1 MAYSIPLQL
10 KKSKKMKLNSLQQ
23 LIMDFIEKTDRPIFM
38 TGKAGTGK
46 TTFLRYI
53 KANCTKNLAV
63 VAPTAVAA
71 INAGGVTINSFFQ
84 VPFGPLVPNTQAV
97 SLAALFDKKVG
108 YEKTK
113 LLKCLDLL
121 IIDEISMVRAD
132 MMDYIDTVLRAVKG
146 ISKPFGGVQLL
157 MIGDLYQ
164 LSPVFQKDWHVL
176 RNYYAGP
183 YFFDSLALRKTNLL
197 TFELEEVYRQ
207 SDPIFVE
214 ILNSIRDGSGDEAL
228 LAKLNERHLADTTT
242 EALRD
247 YVTLTTHNPLV
258 KQINEQKLTALD
270 TEAFTYRAIV
280 TDDFP
285 KEAYP
290 AEEELTLKVGALVMF
305 IKNDTSGKKRYHN
318 GKTAKIKALTESS
331 IILNF
336 LDDGTELE
344 AEREIWQ
351 NVKYALSEADNKVT
365 ETNAGSFSQF
375 PLRLAW
381 AITIHKSQ
389 GLTFDHALIDV
400 SAAFT
405 HGQTYVALSRCRSL
419 QGMVLLEKVK
429 PEHIIT
435 DKSVVGFMQQ
445 AKEKTPTPTDLEKCI
460 TQSELGI
467 LASLY
472 DFSIIALAWNAYKAI
487 LLERISTDLSAAEKL
502 LQNEIANVGTL
513 FLQKELQ
520 VQLVSPWQSA
530 NLKERLQKSS
540 AYFLTKLASLEGILI
555 DLHESYPSYLMD
567 DDYYLAINLILE
579 QLKGKTAMFR
589 FLPAASD
596 TKTLIERWKSAAM
609 EYQAIDRWTTTAVKE
624 TEIPNKAL
632 YDQLYAWRIQK
643 GKERNTADYNIL
655 SEQVL
660 KDTAAKLPKTLKQ
673 LSQIKGVG
681 EGKAF
686 DFGDEILKMIRQ
698 YLGEGDLLF

>member
-1 MAYSIPLQL
+1 
-10 KKSKKMKLNSLQQ
+10 MKLNSLQQ

-53 KANCTKNLAV
+53 KANTTKNLAV

-84 VPFGPLVPNTQAV
+84 VPFGPLVPSTPIT
-97 SLAALFDKKVG
+97 SLSELFDKKVG

-132 MMDYIDTVLRAVKG
+132 MIDYIDTVLRAVKG

-176 RNYYAGP
+176 RNYYTGP
-183 YFFDSLALRKTNLL
+183 YFFDSLAIRKTNLL

-207 SDPIFVE
+207 SDPVFVE
-214 ILNSIRDGSGDEAL
+214 ILNSVRDGSGDEAL
-228 LAKLNERHLADTTT
+228 LAKLNERHLVNTTT
-242 EALRD
+242 EELRD

-258 KQINEQKLTALD
+258 KQINEQKLEAIPTAAYIYKA
-270 TEAFTYRAIV
+270 TV

-305 IKNDTSGKKRYHN
+305 IKNDASGKKRYHN
-318 GKTAKIKALTESS
+318 GKTAKIKALTAHS

-351 NVKYALSEADNKVT
+351 NVKYALSEMDNKVT

-389 GLTFDHALIDV
+389 GLTFDNALIDV

-405 HGQTYVALSRCRSL
+405 HGQAYVALSRCRSL
-419 QGMVLLEKVK
+419 EGMVLLEKVK
-429 PEHIIT
+429 PQNIIT
-435 DKSVVGFMQQ
+435 DKSVNGFMQA
-445 AKEKTPTPTDLEKCI
+445 AKENMPVATDLEKSI
-460 TQSELGI
+460 IQSELAV
-467 LASLY
+467 LSSLY
-472 DFSIIALAWNAYKAI
+472 DFSIIMLAWNTYKSI
-487 LLERISTDLSAAEKL
+487 LQERISIDLTDAEKL
-502 LQNEIANVGTL
+502 LQSDISNIGTR
-513 FLQKELQ
+513 FLQKELHAQ
-520 VQLVSPWQSA
+520 KVSPWESDS
-530 NLKERLQKSS
+530 LKERLQKSS
-540 AYFLTKLASLEGILI
+540 SYFLGKLDLLEGMLI
-555 DLHESYPSYLMD
+555 DFHESYPQYLMD
-567 DDYYLAINLILE
+567 DDYYLSLNLILE

-589 FLPAASD
+589 YLPSAND
-596 TKTLIERWKSAAM
+596 TKALIDRWKSAAI
-609 EYQAIDRWTTTAVKE
+609 EYQAIDRWTTTAIKE
-624 TEIPNKAL
+624 AEIANKL
-632 YDQLYAWRIQK
+632 LFDQLFAWRIQK
-643 GKERNTADYNIL
+643 GKDRNTPDYNIL

-660 KDTAAKLPKTLKQ
+660 KDIAAKLPKTLKQ
-673 LSQIKGVG
+673 LSQIKGFG

-686 DFGDEILKMIRQ
+686 DFGDEILQMIRK

>member
-1 MAYSIPLQL
+1 
-10 KKSKKMKLNSLQQ
+10 MKLNSLQQ
-23 LIMDFIEKTDRPIFM
+23 LIMDFIEKTNRPIFM

-46 TTFLRYI
+46 TTFLRHI
-53 KANCTKNLAV
+53 KANTTKNLAV

-84 VPFGPLVPNTQAV
+84 VPFGPLVPSAQAA
-97 SLAALFDKKVG
+97 SLAELFDKKVG

-132 MMDYIDTVLRAVKG
+132 MMDYIDNVLRAVKG

-176 RNYYAGP
+176 RNYYTGP
-183 YFFDSLALRKTNLL
+183 YFFDSLALRTTNLL
-197 TFELEEVYRQ
+197 TFELQEVYRQ
-207 SDPIFVE
+207 SDPVFVE
-214 ILNSIRDGSGDEAL
+214 ILNSIRDGAGDENL
-228 LAKLNERHLADTTT
+228 LAKLNERHLVNATT
-242 EALRD
+242 EDLRD

-258 KQINEQKLTALD
+258 KQINEQKLAAIETA
-270 TEAFTYRAIV
+270 AYTYKATV

-290 AEEELTLKVGALVMF
+290 AEEELILKVGALVMF
-305 IKNDTSGKKRYHN
+305 IKNDASGKKRYHN
-318 GKTAKIKALTESS
+318 GKTAKIKALTENS

-336 LDDGTELE
+336 LDDGTEIE

-351 NVKYALSEADNKVT
+351 NVKYALSETDNKVT

-389 GLTFDHALIDV
+389 GLTFDNALIDV

-405 HGQTYVALSRCRSL
+405 HGQTYVALSRCRNL
-419 QGMVLLEKVK
+419 EGMVLLEKVK
-429 PEHIIT
+429 QENIIT
-435 DKSVVGFMQQ
+435 DKSVVGFMQK
-445 AKEKTPTPTDLEKCI
+445 AKENTPVTADLAPSI
-460 TQSELGI
+460 IQSELGM
-467 LASLY
+467 LSNLY
-472 DFSIIALAWNAYKAI
+472 DFSIITLAWNTYKAI
-487 LLERISTDLSAAEKL
+487 LSERISTDLSATEKL
-502 LQNEIANVGTL
+502 LQTDIGNVGHR
-513 FLQKELQ
+513 FLQRELHSQ
-520 VQLVSPWQSA
+520 TVSPWQSESI
-530 NLKERLQKSS
+530 KERLQKSA
-540 AYFLTKLASLEGILI
+540 AYFLGKLELLEEEII
-555 DLHESYPSYLMD
+555 DLHESYPSTIMD
-567 DDYYLAINLILE
+567 DDYFLPLNLILE
-579 QLKGKTAMFR
+579 QIKGKKAMFR
-589 FLPAASD
+589 SLPSAND
-596 TKTLIERWKSAAM
+596 TATLMERWKTATM
-609 EYQAIDRWTTTAVKE
+609 EYQPIDRWTTMAVKE

-632 YDQLYAWRIQK
+632 YEQLYAWRLQK
-643 GKERNTADYNIL
+643 GKERNTLDYNIL

-660 KDTAAKLPKTLKQ
+660 KDIAAKLPKTLKQ
-673 LSQIKGVG
+673 LSQIKGFG

-686 DFGDEILKMIRQ
+686 DFGDEILKLIRK

>member
-1 MAYSIPLQL
+1 
-10 KKSKKMKLNSLQQ
+10 MKLNSLQQ
-23 LIMDFIEKTDRPIFM
+23 LIMDFLEKTDRPIFM

-53 KANCTKNLAV
+53 KANTTKNLAV

-84 VPFGPLVPNTQAV
+84 VPFGPLVPSTQTA
-97 SLAALFDKKVG
+97 SLAELFDKKVG

-113 LLKCLDLL
+113 ILKCLDLL
-121 IIDEISMVRAD
+121 IIDEISMVRSD
-132 MMDYIDTVLRAVKG
+132 MIDYIDMVLRAVKG
-146 ISKPFGGVQLL
+146 ISRLFGGVQLL

-176 RNYYAGP
+176 RNYYTGP

-214 ILNSIRDGSGDEAL
+214 ILNSVRDGSGDENL
-228 LAKLNERHLADTTT
+228 LAKLNERHLANTTS
-242 EALRD
+242 EELKD

-258 KQINEQKLTALD
+258 KQINEQKLDALESESYTYTA
-270 TEAFTYRAIV
+270 TV

-290 AEEELTLKVGALVMF
+290 AEEELILKVGALVMF
-305 IKNDTSGKKRYHN
+305 IKNDASGKKRYHN
-318 GKTAKIKALTESS
+318 GRTAKITALTENS
-331 IILNF
+331 IVLNF

-351 NVKYALSEADNKVT
+351 NVKYALSETDNKVT
-365 ETNAGSFSQF
+365 ETDAGSFSQF

-389 GLTFDHALIDV
+389 GLTFDNALIDV

-405 HGQTYVALSRCRSL
+405 HGQAYVALSRCRSL
-419 QGMVLLEKVK
+419 EGMVLLEKVK
-429 PEHIIT
+429 RENIIT
-435 DKSVVGFMQQ
+435 DKSVIGFMQT
-445 AKEKTPTPTDLEKCI
+445 AKENMPATANLEQSI
-460 TQSELGI
+460 IQSELDI
-467 LASLY
+467 LSSLY
-472 DFSIIALAWNAYKAI
+472 DFSIMILAWNAYKSI
-487 LLERISTDLSAAEKL
+487 LSERISTDLSATEKL
-502 LQNEIANVGTL
+502 LQTEIANVGTR
-513 FLQKELQ
+513 FIQKELHAQ
-520 VQLVSPWQSA
+520 TASPWQSES
-530 NLKERLQKSS
+530 LKERLQKSS
-540 AYFLTKLASLEGILI
+540 AYFLSKLELLEGYLI
-555 DLHESYPSYLMD
+555 DLHETYPMSLMD
-567 DDYYLAINLILE
+567 DDYYLSFNLILE

-589 FLPAASD
+589 SLPTANDTAA
-596 TKTLIERWKSAAM
+596 LIERWKSAAI
-609 EYQAIDRWTTTAVKE
+609 EYQAVDRWTTTTVKE
-624 TEIPNKAL
+624 AEIPNKAL
-632 YDQLYAWRIQK
+632 YDQLYTWRIQQ
-643 GKERNTADYNIL
+643 GKDRNTPDYNIL

-660 KDTAAKLPKTLKQ
+660 KDVAAKLPKTLKQ

-686 DFGDEILKMIRQ
+686 DFGDEILKMVRK

>member
-1 MAYSIPLQL
+1 
-10 KKSKKMKLNSLQQ
+10 MKLNSLQQ

-53 KANCTKNLAV
+53 KANTTKNLAV

-84 VPFGPLVPNTQAV
+84 VPFGPLVPSTQTA
-97 SLAALFDKKVG
+97 SLAELFDKKVG

-132 MMDYIDTVLRAVKG
+132 MIDYIDTVLRAVKG

-176 RNYYAGP
+176 RNYYTGP
-183 YFFDSLALRKTNLL
+183 YFFDSLALRKTQLL

-207 SDPIFVE
+207 TDPVFVD
-214 ILNSIRDGSGDEAL
+214 ILNSVRDGSGNEAL
-228 LAKLNERHLADTTT
+228 LAKLNERHLENATA
-242 EALRD
+242 EELRD

-258 KQINEQKLTALD
+258 KQINEQKLAALESEAYTYTA
-270 TEAFTYRAIV
+270 TV

-290 AEEELTLKVGALVMF
+290 AEEELILKVGALVMF
-305 IKNDTSGKKRYHN
+305 IKNDASGKKRYHN
-318 GKTAKIKALTESS
+318 GRTAKITALTEHS
-331 IILNF
+331 ILLNF

-351 NVKYALSEADNKVT
+351 NVKYAFSETDNKVT

-389 GLTFDHALIDV
+389 GLTFDNALIDV

-405 HGQTYVALSRCRSL
+405 HGQAYVALSRCRSL

-429 PEHIIT
+429 PANIIT
-435 DKSVVGFMQQ
+435 DKSVIGFMQA
-445 AKEKTPTPTDLEKCI
+445 AKEKMPINTDLEQSI
-460 TQSELGI
+460 ISSELGV
-467 LASLY
+467 LSSLY
-472 DFSIIALAWNAYKAI
+472 DFSIMILAWNTYKSI
-487 LLERISTDLSAAEKL
+487 LLERLSIDLTATEKL
-502 LQNEIANVGTL
+502 LHTEIGNIGTR
-513 FLQKELQ
+513 FIQKELASQ
-520 VQLVSPWQSA
+520 NESPWQSVS
-530 NLKERLQKSS
+530 LKERLQKSS
-540 AYFLTKLASLEGILI
+540 TYFLAKLELLEDMLI
-555 DLHESYPSYLMD
+555 DLHQTYPAALMD
-567 DDYYLAINLILE
+567 DDYYLSVNLILE

-589 FLPAASD
+589 SLPSAID
-596 TKTLIERWKSAAM
+596 TTTILERWKSAAI
-609 EYQAIDRWTTTAVKE
+609 EYQAIDRWTSTTVTKE
-624 TEIPNKAL
+624 AEITNKAL
-632 YDQLYAWRIQK
+632 YDQLYAWRIKK
-643 GKERNTADYNIL
+643 GKERNTSDYNIL

-660 KDTAAKLPKTLKQ
+660 KDVAAKLPKTLKQ
-673 LSQIKGVG
+673 FSQIKGVG

-686 DFGDEILKMIRQ
+686 DFGDEILKMVRQ

>member
-1 MAYSIPLQL
+1 
-10 KKSKKMKLNSLQQ
+10 MKLNSLQQ

-53 KANCTKNLAV
+53 KANTTKNMAV

-84 VPFGPLVPNTQAV
+84 VPFGPLVPSTQTA
-97 SLAALFDKKVG
+97 SLTELFDKKVG

-132 MMDYIDTVLRAVKG
+132 MIDYIDTVLRAVKG

-176 RNYYAGP
+176 RSYYTGP

-207 SDPIFVE
+207 TDPIFVE
-214 ILNSIRDGSGDEAL
+214 ILNSVRDGSSDESL
-228 LAKLNERHLADTTT
+228 LAKLNERHLAHTTGD
-242 EALRD
+242 ELRD

-258 KQINEQKLTALD
+258 KQINEQKLEAL
-270 TEAFTYRAIV
+270 ESAAYTYKATV

-290 AEEELTLKVGALVMF
+290 AEEELILKVGALVMF
-305 IKNDTSGKKRYHN
+305 IKNDASGKKRYHN
-318 GKTAKIKALTESS
+318 GRTAKITALTEHS
-331 IILNF
+331 ILLSF

-351 NVKYALSEADNKVT
+351 NVKYALSEIDNKVT

-389 GLTFDHALIDV
+389 GLTFDNALIDV

-405 HGQTYVALSRCRSL
+405 HGQAYVALSRCRSL
-419 QGMVLLEKVK
+419 EGMVLLEKVK
-429 PEHIIT
+429 PQNIIT
-435 DKSVVGFMQQ
+435 DKSVIGFMQA
-445 AKEKTPTPTDLEKCI
+445 AKQKMPNTTDLEQAI
-460 TQSELGI
+460 ISSELSV
-467 LASLY
+467 LSSLY
-472 DFSIIALAWNAYKAI
+472 DFSIIVLAWNTYKSI
-487 LLERISTDLSAAEKL
+487 LLERLSIDLTHTEKL
-502 LQNEIANVGTL
+502 INADIGSIGNR
-513 FLQKELQ
+513 FIQKELVSQ
-520 VQLVSPWQSA
+520 NESPWQSSS
-530 NLKERLQKSS
+530 LKERLQKSS
-540 AYFLTKLASLEGILI
+540 EYFLSKLELFEDMLI
-555 DLHESYPSYLMD
+555 DLHQSYPSTLMD
-567 DDYYLAINLILE
+567 DDYYLSFNLISE

-589 FLPAASD
+589 SLPSATD
-596 TKTLIERWKSAAM
+596 TITILERWKSAAI
-609 EYQAIDRWTTTAVKE
+609 EYQPIDRWTSTVVIKE
-624 TEIPNKAL
+624 AEIPNKAL
-632 YDQLYAWRIQK
+632 YDQLYTWRIQK
-643 GKERNTADYNIL
+643 GKEKNTPDYNIFA
-655 SEQVL
+655 EQVL
-660 KDTAAKLPKTLKQ
+660 KDVAAKLPKTLKQ
-673 LSQIKGVG
+673 FSQIKGVG

-686 DFGDEILKMIRQ
+686 DFGDEILKMVRQ

>member
-1 MAYSIPLQL
+1 
-10 KKSKKMKLNSLQQ
+10 MKLNSLQQ

-53 KANCTKNLAV
+53 KANTTKNLAV

-84 VPFGPLVPNTQAV
+84 IPFGPLVPIAQNA
-97 SLAALFDKKVG
+97 SLSELFEKKVG

-132 MMDYIDTVLRAVKG
+132 MIDYIDAVLRSVKG

-176 RNYYAGP
+176 RNYYNGP
-183 YFFDSLALRKTNLL
+183 YFFDSLALRKTQLL

-207 SDPIFVE
+207 KDPVFVE
-214 ILNSIRDGSGDEAL
+214 ILNSVRDGSGNDTL
-228 LAKLNERHLADTTT
+228 LEKLNERYVTDPTI
-242 EALRD
+242 EEFRD

-258 KQINEQKLTALD
+258 KQINEQKLEAL
-270 TEAFTYRAIV
+270 EEIPYTYNATV

-290 AEEELTLKVGALVMF
+290 AEEELILKVGALVMF
-305 IKNDTSGKKRYHN
+305 IKNDASGKKRYHN
-318 GKTAKIKALTESS
+318 GRTAKITALTENS
-331 IILNF
+331 ILLNF

-351 NVKYALSEADNKVT
+351 NVKYALSEIDNKVT

-389 GLTFDHALIDV
+389 GLTFDNALIDV

-405 HGQTYVALSRCRSL
+405 HGQAYVALSRCRSL
-419 QGMVLLEKVK
+419 EGLALLEKVK
-429 PEHIIT
+429 KENIIT
-435 DKSVVGFMQQ
+435 DKSVTGFMQK
-445 AKEKTPTPTDLEKCI
+445 AKENMPSAVDLEQAVI
-460 TQSELGI
+460 HSELSM
-467 LASLY
+467 LSALY
-472 DFSIIALAWNAYKAI
+472 DFSIMIFAWNTLKAI
-487 LLERISTDLSAAEKL
+487 LADHLPAGAASADKVLQTEIS
-502 LQNEIANVGTL
+502 NIGNR
-513 FLQKELQ
+513 FLQRELNSQ
-520 VQLVSPWQSA
+520 NISPWQSEM
-530 NLKERLQKSS
+530 LMERLLKSS
-540 AYFLTKLASLEGILI
+540 DYFLAKLELLEGMLI
-555 DLHESYPSYLMD
+555 DLHQSFPPSIMD
-567 DDYYLAINLILE
+567 EDYYLSLNLILE

-589 FLPAASD
+589 SLPSANNSA
-596 TKTLIERWKSAAM
+596 TLLERWKSAAI
-609 EYQAIDRWTTTAVKE
+609 EYQTIDRWTSTTVVKE
-624 TEIPNKAL
+624 AEIPNKAL
-632 YDQLYAWRIQK
+632 YDQLYNWRIQK
-643 GKERNTADYNIL
+643 GKDRSTPDYNIL
-655 SEQVL
+655 AEQVL
-660 KDTAAKLPKTLKQ
+660 KDIATKLPKTLKQ

-686 DFGDEILKMIRQ
+686 DFGDEILKIIRQ

>member
-1 MAYSIPLQL
+1 
-10 KKSKKMKLNSLQQ
+10 MKLNSLQQ

-53 KANCTKNLAV
+53 KANTTKNLAV

-84 VPFGPLVPNTQAV
+84 VPFGPLIPSTQTA
-97 SLAALFDKKVG
+97 SLAELFDKKVG
-108 YEKTK
+108 HEKTK

-132 MMDYIDTVLRAVKG
+132 MIDYIDTVLRAVKG

-176 RNYYAGP
+176 RNYYTGP
-183 YFFDSLALRKTNLL
+183 YFFDSLALRKTSLL
-197 TFELEEVYRQ
+197 TFELDEVYRQ

-214 ILNSIRDGSGDEAL
+214 ILNSVRDGSGDEAL
-228 LAKLNERHLADTTT
+228 LAKLNERHLINTSS
-242 EALRD
+242 EELRD

-258 KQINEQKLTALD
+258 KQINEQKLEALQTA
-270 TEAFTYRAIV
+270 AYTYIATV

-318 GKTAKIKALTESS
+318 GRTAKITALTDNS
-331 IILNF
+331 ILLNF

-351 NVKYALSEADNKVT
+351 NVKYALSETDNKVT

-389 GLTFDHALIDV
+389 GLTFDNALIDV

-405 HGQTYVALSRCRSL
+405 HGQAYVALSRCRSL
-419 QGMVLLEKVK
+419 EGMVLLEKVK
-429 PEHIIT
+429 RENIIT
-435 DKSVVGFMQQ
+435 DKSVIGFMQT
-445 AKEKTPTPTDLEKCI
+445 AKKNMPAAADLEQSI
-460 TQSELGI
+460 IHSELGI

-472 DFSIIALAWNAYKAI
+472 DFSIMILAWNTYKTI
-487 LLERISTDLSAAEKL
+487 LSERISTDLSTTEKL
-502 LQNEIANVGTL
+502 LQTEIGNVGTR

-520 VQLVSPWQSA
+520 PQTTSPWQSES
-530 NLKERLQKSS
+530 LKERLQKSS
-540 AYFLTKLASLEGILI
+540 AYFLAKLELLEGMLI
-555 DLHESYPSYLMD
+555 DLHESYPMSLMD
-567 DDYYLAINLILE
+567 DDYYLSFNLILE
-579 QLKGKTAMFR
+579 QLKGKTAIFR
-589 FLPAASD
+589 SLPTAKD
-596 TKTLIERWKSAAM
+596 TTTLIERWKSAAI
-609 EYQAIDRWTTTAVKE
+609 EYQAVDRWTTTAVKE
-624 TEIPNKAL
+624 AEIPNKAL
-632 YDQLYAWRIQK
+632 YDQLYVWRIQK
-643 GKERNTADYNIL
+643 GKDRNTPDYNIL
-655 SEQVL
+655 SEQAL

-673 LSQIKGVG
+673 LSQIKGFG

-686 DFGDEILKMIRQ
+686 DFGDEILKMVRK
-698 YLGEGDLLF
+698 YSGEGDLLF